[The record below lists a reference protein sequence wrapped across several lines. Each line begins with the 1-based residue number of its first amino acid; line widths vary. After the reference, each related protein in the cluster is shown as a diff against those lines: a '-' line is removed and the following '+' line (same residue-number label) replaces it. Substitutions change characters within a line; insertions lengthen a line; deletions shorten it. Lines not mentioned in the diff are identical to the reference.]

1 MFCQACQKVMPF
13 KRRDG
18 EWYFE
23 AIPFV
28 GGRKKVHRANA
39 LALCPLCAAFY
50 VNKRAPNDGALLESL
65 DSLKMVGGQGSVE
78 LAVLFDGRRTTL
90 KFTGKHAID
99 LRTLLRVAGEER
111 D

>member
-39 LALCPLCAAFY
+39 LALCPCVRRLREQACA
-50 VNKRAPNDGALLESL
+50 
-65 DSLKMVGGQGSVE
+65 Q
-78 LAVLFDGRRTTL
+78 
-90 KFTGKHAID
+90 
-99 LRTLLRVAGEER
+99 
-111 D
+111 

>member
-1 MFCQACQKVMPF
+1 MMVRC
-13 KRRDG
+13 
-18 EWYFE
+18 W
-23 AIPFV
+23 
-28 GGRKKVHRANA
+28 
-39 LALCPLCAAFY
+39 
-50 VNKRAPNDGALLESL
+50 SL